1 MAYSDT
7 CNLRHQPGFLPRHL
21 VTLRDGTYLD
31 LLFATSQQSV
41 WDICNGWR
49 GPPQCEA
56 FLALIEPESVT
67 FANVLESCG
76 KDHHA
81 GGAARARKNGH
92 PRG

>member
-1 MAYSDT
+1 M
-7 CNLRHQPGFLPRHL
+7 
-21 VTLRDGTYLD
+21 TLRDGTYLD

-41 WDICNGWR
+41 WDICDGWR

-56 FLALIEPESVT
+56 FLVLIEPESVT

>member
-7 CNLRHQPGFLPRHL
+7 CNLRHQPGFLSRHL
-21 VTLRDGTYLD
+21 VTLPDGTYLD
-31 LLFATSQQSV
+31 LLFATIQPSV
-41 WDICNGWR
+41 WDICDSWR

-76 KDHHA
+76 KDRHA